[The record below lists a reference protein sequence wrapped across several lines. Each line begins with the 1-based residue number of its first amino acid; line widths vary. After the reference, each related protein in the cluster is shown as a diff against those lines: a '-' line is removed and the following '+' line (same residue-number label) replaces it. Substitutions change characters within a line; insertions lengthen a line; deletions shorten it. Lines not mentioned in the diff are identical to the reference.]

1 MGVSTGVGDGARS
14 ARLRDGTYGNHGTHG
29 TYGSVSLV
37 P

>member
-1 MGVSTGVGDGARS
+1 MYEIEGGMGVSTGVGDGGPS
-14 ARLRDGTYGNHGTHG
+14 ARRRDG